1 VVLSS
6 GIDPLLLVYVLSFGA
21 AALVCFGSIALARD
35 IADPETRRG
44 LVWLLALSGG
54 WAATHVGFLLAPANG
69 LKMAFYL
76 GGLVVGLATV
86 GPWLYFCS
94 AYTGRT
100 LHRDRT
106 YRQVAVVAFVG
117 ISLLKVT
124 NPLHGLYVTAMPIT
138 SPFPHLAVAPEA
150 FHWIVAGLAYA
161 LTAFGGFAL
170 FDRFRRAGADTGP
183 LFALLVLVG
192 LPIGLDL
199 VGYAT
204 PFLIEITHEPL
215 GVAVF
220 AVGALVLYT
229 ERFTAVRLTSDIDDP
244 VIVLDADDHVRDY
257 NEQAMAA
264 FPALEAGTGQPL
276 SSVVP
281 ALATATGVADRGGE
295 AGADAGDAAAG
306 DTAGDAGTAADS
318 DLPVLPVSSDGGTR
332 YYRPSTVPVEL
343 GGAGRGRRLV
353 LVDVTESERQRRALE
368 RQNER
373 LDRFASAVSHDLRNP
388 LNAASAQLEVA
399 RSQLDGENRHLDAVA
414 DEQAR
419 MERMIA
425 DLLTLA
431 REGRDIGETEPVSLA
446 ALASD
451 CWSRVEPGEAGA
463 TLEVDS
469 DLEFAAD
476 PDRLTQVLEN
486 LFRNSVEHG
495 SAGAEAAGHPD
506 GGHAGVTVRI
516 GALTDGSGFYVA
528 DDGPGI
534 SEDRR
539 ERVFETGHTTAD
551 GGTGFGLAIVQEIV
565 AAHGWDVRVV
575 ESEHG
580 GARFEISGVDAA

>member
-1 VVLSS
+1 MLPS
-6 GIDPLLLVYVLSFGA
+6 GIDPLLLVYVLAFGG
-21 AALVCFGSIALARD
+21 AALVCFGSLALARD
-35 IADPETRRG
+35 ITDPETRRG

-100 LHRDRT
+100 LHRDPT
-106 YRQVAVVAFVG
+106 YRRVAVVAFVA

-124 NPLHGLYVTAMPIT
+124 NPLHGLYVTPMPAAT
-138 SPFPHLAVAPEA
+138 PFPHLAVEPGAL
-150 FHWIVAGLAYA
+150 HWIVAGLAYT
-161 LTAFGGFAL
+161 LTGFGGFAL

-229 ERFTAVRLTSDIDDP
+229 ERFTAVRLTSDVDDP
-244 VIVLDADDHVRDY
+244 VIVLDGDDHVRDY
-257 NEQAMAA
+257 NEQAVAA
-264 FPALEAGTGQPL
+264 FPALETGSGQPL

-281 ALATATGVADRGGE
+281 ALATPLDVADRGGE
-295 AGADAGDAAAG
+295 PVPDADAAPADDAAAG
-306 DTAGDAGTAADS
+306 DPGAPVDS
-318 DLPVLPVSSDGGTR
+318 DPPVVPVASDGETR
-332 YYRPSTVPVEL
+332 YYRPSTTSVEL
-343 GGAGRGRRLV
+343 GGTSHGRRLV
-353 LVDVTESERQRRALE
+353 LVDVSETERQRRALE

-399 RSQLDGENRHLDAVA
+399 RAQLDGENRHLDAVA

-431 REGRDIGETEPVSLA
+431 REGRDIGGTEPVSLA
-446 ALASD
+446 ALAQD
-451 CWSRVEPGEAGA
+451 CWSRVEPGERDA
-463 TLEVDS
+463 TLEVGS
-469 DLEFAAD
+469 DLRFEAD

-486 LFRNSVEHG
+486 LFRNAVEHG
-495 SAGAEAAGHPD
+495 STESDAAASD
-506 GGHAGVTVRI
+506 EHAGVTVRV
-516 GALTDGSGFYVA
+516 GALADGDGFYVA

-534 SEDRR
+534 SADRR
-539 ERVFETGHTTAD
+539 DRVFETGHTTAD
-551 GGTGFGLAIVQEIV
+551 GGTGFGLAIVEEIV
-565 AAHGWDVRVV
+565 TAHGWEVRAV
-575 ESEHG
+575 ESERG
-580 GARFEISGVDAA
+580 GARFEIRGVDPV